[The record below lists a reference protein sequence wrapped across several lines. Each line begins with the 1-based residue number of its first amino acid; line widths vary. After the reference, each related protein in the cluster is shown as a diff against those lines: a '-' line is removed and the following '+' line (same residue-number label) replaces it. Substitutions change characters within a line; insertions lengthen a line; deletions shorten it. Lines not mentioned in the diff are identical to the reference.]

1 MKYILFR
8 LKRFCG
14 FITGFV
20 FFIAGI
26 FKLLDPVGTGLIMSG
41 YLEFMHLDLLEFIA
55 KPAGVA
61 FALLE
66 TMIGAA
72 LVTGIWRKVTA
83 IAALSFQGFF
93 TILTLFLVIYKPEM
107 DCGCFGEVIHLTHWE
122 TFIKNLI
129 LSGLLLAFTFPVKH
143 LGGPK
148 KHKYVSF
155 ALVTISTIIFAIYS
169 LLYIPLVDYT
179 AFRPA
184 SPLAAGS
191 AFETTQEDVYEA
203 VFTYEKEGVQEDFT
217 LENLPDSTWTFVDTK
232 TVLKSGFKDSTV
244 SLSFYDENGEY
255 RDTLA
260 AEGKVMVLS
269 LYEPDIRERK
279 WKEVAA
285 FASNAEKNGFRC
297 LILTSSTPKEME
309 ATLATMPEIVSL
321 LKGHIFYSDYKT
333 LISLNRSNGGV
344 TYFSDGYLIRKWA
357 ERARPDYGELEE
369 ISSGDD
375 TEVIIGTDTASS
387 ITFQAFILYVL
398 AVMLLL

>member
-41 YLEFMHLDLLEFIA
+41 YLEFMHLSFLDFIA

-72 LVTGIWRKVTA
+72 LVTGIWRKATA
-83 IAALSFQGFF
+83 IAALAFQGFF
-93 TILTLFLVIYKPEM
+93 TILTLFLVIRNPEM

-129 LSGLLLAFTFPVKH
+129 LSALLLAFTFPVKH

-155 ALVTISTIIFAIYS
+155 ALVTLSTIIFAIYS

-191 AFETTQEDVYEA
+191 AFETAQEDIYEA
-203 VFTYEKEGVQEDFT
+203 VFTYEKDGVQQDFS
-217 LENLPDSTWTFVDTK
+217 LENLPDSNWTFVDTK
-232 TVLKSGFKDSTV
+232 TVLKSSFKDSTV
-244 SLSFYDENGEY
+244 SLSFYDDTEEY

-260 AEGKVMVLS
+260 AEGKVMVIS
-269 LYEPDIRERK
+269 LYEPDLRERK

-285 FASNAEKNGFRC
+285 FTSNAEKNGFRC
-297 LILTSSTPKEME
+297 LILVSSTPEEME
-309 ATLATMPEIVSL
+309 AILAEMPEIEGL
-321 LKGHIFYSDYKT
+321 LRGRIFYSDYKT

-375 TEVIIGTDTASS
+375 TEVIIGTDTTSS

>member
-1 MKYILFR
+1 MKYILLR

-14 FITGFV
+14 FITGFI

-26 FKLLDPVGTGLIMSG
+26 FKLLDPVGTGLIMDG
-41 YLEFMHLDLLEFIA
+41 YFEFMHLDFLGFAA

-72 LVTGIWRKVTA
+72 LVTGIWRKATA
-83 IAALSFQGFF
+83 VAALIFQGFF
-93 TILTLFLVIYKPEM
+93 TILTLLLVIFNPEM

-129 LSGLLLAFTFPVKH
+129 LTGLLLAFALPFKH

-155 ALVTISTIIFAIYS
+155 AIVTASTVAFAVYS

-184 SPLAAGS
+184 TPLAAGS
-191 AFETTQEDVYEA
+191 TFETAQDMYEA
-203 VFTYEKEGVQEDFT
+203 VFTYEKDGIREDFT
-217 LENLPDSTWTFVDTK
+217 LDELPDSTWTFIQTK
-232 TVLKSGFKDSTV
+232 TISKGGAEDTSV
-244 SLSFYDENGEY
+244 SLSFYGEDGEY
-255 RDTLA
+255 QDTLA
-260 AEGKVMVLS
+260 TRGKVMVVS
-269 LYEPDIRERK
+269 VYDAKIKDRK
-279 WKEVAA
+279 WNEILN
-285 FASNAEKNGFRC
+285 FASEAERAGFRC
-297 LILTSSTPKEME
+297 LILTSSV
-309 ATLATMPEIVSL
+309 PEE
-321 LKGHIFYSDYKT
+321 LKRTRNVYMSDYKT

-357 ERARPDYGELEE
+357 ERSRPTPEELKELNT
-369 ISSGDD
+369 GDD
-375 TEVIIGTDTASS
+375 TEVIIGASTNGS
-387 ITFQAFILYVL
+387 IAFEAFMLYVF

>member
-41 YLEFMHLDLLEFIA
+41 YLEFMHLDFLEFIA

-155 ALVTISTIIFAIYS
+155 AIVTISTIIFAIYS

-309 ATLATMPEIVSL
+309 ATLATMPEIASL

-357 ERARPDYGELEE
+357 ERARPDYGELED